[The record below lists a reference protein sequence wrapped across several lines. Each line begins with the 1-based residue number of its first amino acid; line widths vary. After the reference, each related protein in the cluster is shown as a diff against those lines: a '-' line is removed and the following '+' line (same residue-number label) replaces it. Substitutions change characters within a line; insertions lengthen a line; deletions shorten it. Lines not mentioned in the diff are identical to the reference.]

1 MSQQWTSRVGHILAA
16 AGSAIGIGTNLEVLF
31 MSPPIMGG
39 GAFLVVFLLFSFIIG
54 LAVLLAENILGSST
68 HAEAVNAFKK
78 MMGRNWVIIGV
89 IGVFSSWCIY
99 SFYSVVGGGLLV
111 TPLWQLLVN

>member
-16 AGSAIGIGTNLEVLF
+16 AGSAIGIGAIWKFSYVAANN
-31 MSPPIMGG
+31 G
-39 GAFLVVFLLFSFIIG
+39 VVHSSSSFCYLAFIIG

>member
-16 AGSAIGIGTNLEVLF
+16 AGSAIGIGAIWKFSYVAANN
-31 MSPPIMGG
+31 GG

-99 SFYSVVGGGLLV
+99 SFYSVVGGGPLV

>member
-1 MSQQWTSRVGHILAA
+1 
-16 AGSAIGIGTNLEVLF
+16 
-31 MSPPIMGG
+31 
-39 GAFLVVFLLFSFIIG
+39 
-54 LAVLLAENILGSST
+54 
-68 HAEAVNAFKK
+68 

-99 SFYSVVGGGLLV
+99 SFYSVVGGGPLV